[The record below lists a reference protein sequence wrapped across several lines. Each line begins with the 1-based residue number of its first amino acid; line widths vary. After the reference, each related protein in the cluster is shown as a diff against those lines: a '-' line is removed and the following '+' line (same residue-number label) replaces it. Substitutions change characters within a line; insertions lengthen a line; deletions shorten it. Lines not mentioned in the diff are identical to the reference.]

1 MKFEVFDLSLTK
13 QEITFT
19 SQIGKICYI
28 LLQILLQYT
37 FYNIKSQVF
46 NRKVFNR
53 KVYRHV

>member
-37 FYNIKSQVF
+37 FYTIKSQVF
-46 NRKVFNR
+46 NRKV
-53 KVYRHV
+53 YRRV